1 METKRTPL
9 YLGESS
15 HTHRCAVCE
24 TDIPCDSP
32 EDPQGCMVS
41 ALTCGDCDD
50 ISQTLPS
57 TGSGD
62 YEPDDGFMPQ
72 DSDADNT
79 YRDQDT
85 ADSFEDLLQ
94 GDDHRVEH
102 YDAVDSFT
110 SILESDNRVN
120 EDWVPDP
127 QTRPE
132 IPTAPPVRMT
142 TKSKKRRGKR

>member
-24 TDIPCDSP
+24 TDISCDSP
-32 EDPQGCMVS
+32 EDPQGCMVN

-72 DSDADNT
+72 DGFAPKVRLA
-79 YRDQDT
+79 YKV
-85 ADSFEDLLQ
+85 
-94 GDDHRVEH
+94 G
-102 YDAVDSFT
+102 
-110 SILESDNRVN
+110 ILH
-120 EDWVPDP
+120 
-127 QTRPE
+127 
-132 IPTAPPVRMT
+132 
-142 TKSKKRRGKR
+142 TKSLSLGCG

>member
-1 METKRTPL
+1 MTTKL
-9 YLGESS
+9 SLGTTS
-15 HTHRCAVCE
+15 HSHRCVICE
-24 TDIPCDSP
+24 AEIPCDNP
-32 EDPQGCMVS
+32 EDAQDCLVS
-41 ALTCGDCDD
+41 ALTCGNCDD

-62 YEPDDGFMPQ
+62 YEPDDGFESK
-72 DSDADNT
+72 DSDANDVS
-79 YRDQDT
+79 RDQDL

-94 GDDHRVEH
+94 GDYHRIED

-132 IPTAPPVRMT
+132 RPTAPPVRMT